1 MSSVRSYLPES
12 INEKFMYGVGIIR
25 CLTQPYINTE
35 FNANALVTEPRMLI
49 GDLAS
54 ASNRDAM
61 IEQGITHVLC
71 VLNGGIEQFPDDF
84 TYMIVHANDDPW
96 VSIEDYFDDAIIYI
110 DKALTSSPDAKI
122 LVHCQRGASR
132 SVTLVAAYLL
142 YNLNRAKI
150 IKRSNIR
157 STVSGVIDTIRLVR
171 DIASPNDG
179 FMESLNKYV
188 CKLNDYTYVP
198 PEDTG
203 ESSDSSTPN
212 TPCDTPSPSQS
223 PANDEA
229 EQAQLAQPVQSQ
241 SNEKIKID

>member
-1 MSSVRSYLPES
+1 MMSSVRSYLPES
-12 INEKFMYGVGIIR
+12 LNEKFMYGIGIIR
-25 CLTQPYINTE
+25 CLTQPYISTE

-71 VLNGGIEQFPDDF
+71 VLNGGIEQFPNEF
-84 TYMIVHANDDPW
+84 EYMIVHANDDPW
-96 VSIEDYFDDAIIYI
+96 VSIEDYFDDAIVYI

-142 YNLNRAKI
+142 YNLNRAKK
-150 IKRSNIR
+150 IKRTKIR

-171 DIASPNDG
+171 DIACPNDG

-188 CKLNDYTYVP
+188 CKLNGYTYVP
-198 PEDTG
+198 PEDT
-203 ESSDSSTPN
+203 ESSDSSTHST
-212 TPCDTPSPSQS
+212 TPIDTPSPSQS
-223 PANDEA
+223 PANDGA
-229 EQAQLAQPVQSQ
+229 VQSQ
-241 SNEKIKID
+241 LVQSNKKSRSSDL